1 MSTTKA
7 QITADIRFMT
17 QRVILI
23 MDLFGFVATVVV
35 VTASGA
41 LAPGP
46 LFFGLLMHGSKE
58 GARAGFFAAI
68 GHTLVEF
75 PLVLALAMGLLA
87 AASQPMIKGV
97 IGIVGGLGLIGFGVM
112 QIYGTFKSKPQP
124 NEVANT
130 KGLPASSLVLGL
142 ALTGLNPYFILWWL
156 TIGSIL
162 IVQALAFAAI
172 VGVLVMYASHVW
184 MDYAFLT
191 ALAHLGKKG
200 KTIVGSKYYKL
211 VLIVFGLILAYYG
224 ATFVIDA
231 VKL

>member
-1 MSTTKA
+1 M
-7 QITADIRFMT
+7 
-17 QRVILI
+17 LI
-23 MDLFGFVATVVV
+23 MDLLDFVATVVV

-58 GARAGFFAAI
+58 GARAGFFAAF

-87 AASQPMIKGV
+87 AASQPMIKVV
-97 IGIVGGLGLIGFGVM
+97 IGLVGGVGLIGFGVM
-112 QIYGTFKSKPQP
+112 QIYGTLRSKPRP
-124 NEVANT
+124 DKIPTT
-130 KGLPASSLVLGL
+130 KNLPASSLVLGL

-172 VGVLVMYASHVW
+172 VGVLLMYASHVW

-191 ALAHLGKKG
+191 AIAHLGKKS
-200 KTIVGSKYYKL
+200 KSIVGSRYYKL
-211 VLIVFGLILAYYG
+211 VLIAFGLILAYYG
-224 ATFVIDA
+224 ATFVLDA
-231 VKL
+231 AKL